1 MTNIKI
7 VSGLNYGDE
16 SKGLVANF
24 LSTPTSL
31 TIMASNSCQRG
42 HTATNGKIRKV
53 FRHFGCGTLKGAAT
67 YFAKYF
73 YVNPAM
79 FRREYEELIQLGI
92 APTVYARTGCTIVTP
107 IDMFANVNVE
117 MRRGDEAHSSTGVG
131 MWETFCRHKHFQKTG
146 DSECI
151 DNIIRYYKKVLKD
164 EKGQLPLGVEL
175 FLNGPA
181 LKANCIDDWDFMW
194 EHVYWITSDEEEREL
209 LHSYQNIV
217 FENSQG
223 LLLDD
228 DYNFD
233 YIHNTPAHVGARMP
247 MEIIKAN
254 FNDDE
259 VWIDNYYVS
268 RTYLTRHGKG
278 QIGVTEN
285 LECDKEEIN
294 PDMVDLTNVPNP
306 NQGTLR
312 YGTFTTREAIAAV
325 ERMAADDKKI
335 GEYQGTRNLVITH
348 TNEYNDGQLLTAA
361 KRYGGLKK
369 IFISDNEYDIRES

>member
-1 MTNIKI
+1 MTDIRI

-42 HTATNGKIRKV
+42 HTATNGRIRRV

-73 YVNPAM
+73 YINPAM
-79 FRREYEELIQLGI
+79 FRQEYEELIKLGI
-92 APTVYARTGCTIVTP
+92 APTVYARADCTIVTP

-117 MRRGDEAHSSTGVG
+117 MRRGDNAHSSTGTG
-131 MWETFCRHKHFQKTG
+131 MWETFCRHKYFELNGK
-146 DSECI
+146 SECI
-151 DNIIRYYKKVLKD
+151 DNIIEYYKEVLKD
-164 EKGQLPLGVEL
+164 KHGNLPLGVEM

-181 LKANCIDDWDFMW
+181 LKANCIDDWQFMW
-194 EHVYWITSDEEEREL
+194 EHVNWILDDKDEREL
-209 LHSYQNIV
+209 LHSYQTIV

-233 YIHNTPAHVGARMP
+233 YTHNTPAHVGTRMP
-247 MEIIKAN
+247 IQIIEDN
-254 FNDDE
+254 FLGDSIHIE
-259 VWIDNYYVS
+259 NYYVS

-278 QIGVTEN
+278 QIGITKDI
-285 LECDKEEIN
+285 ECQKNDIN
-294 PDMVDLTNVPNP
+294 PNMVDLTNIPNP
-306 NQGTLR
+306 NQGELR
-312 YGTFTTREAIAAV
+312 YGKFTFDEAEEAV
-325 ERMAADDKKI
+325 KRAVKDNYNLGIYA
-335 GEYQGTRNLVITH
+335 GNTNLVITH
-348 TNEYNDGQLLTAA
+348 TNEYNDGVLQVAA
-361 KRYGGLKK
+361 KEQKYVK
-369 IFISDNEYDIRES
+369 IFTSDNEFDIRES